1 MNEWLQRI
9 ELHPQVCNGKP
20 VIRGTR
26 IPVQVLVE
34 QLAAGETWEHLLR
47 GYPGLQREDL
57 QAALL
62 YASVTMERLDLIPP
76 LAA

>member
-1 MNEWLQRI
+1 MQDWLQRI
-9 ELHPQVCNGKP
+9 ELNPRVCNGKP

-34 QLAAGETWEHLLR
+34 QIAAGETWDYLLQ
-47 GYPGLQREDL
+47 GFPGLQREDL

-62 YASVTMERLDLIPP
+62 YASAAVERLDVLQPV
-76 LAA
+76 AA

>member
-1 MNEWLQRI
+1 MNELLERI
-9 ELHPQVCNGKP
+9 ELHPRVCNGKP

-34 QLAAGETWEHLLR
+34 QMAAGETWEHLLG

-62 YASVTMERLDLIPP
+62 YASTTIARLDFLPP
-76 LAA
+76 VAA

>member
-1 MNEWLQRI
+1 MNELLQRI
-9 ELHPQVCNGKP
+9 ELHPRVCNGKP

-34 QLAAGETWEHLLR
+34 QMAAGETWEHLLA

-62 YASVTMERLDLIPP
+62 YASVTMERLDLLPF

>member
-1 MNEWLQRI
+1 MHEWLQRI
-9 ELHPQVCNGKP
+9 ELNPRVCNGKP
-20 VIRGTR
+20 IIRGTR

-34 QLAAGETWEHLLR
+34 QVAAGETWDSLLR

-62 YASVTMERLDLIPP
+62 YASAAVERLDVVSP